1 MPFKK
6 AGRFAIIGRV
16 DGRLDEINDG
26 PRWDEFVLSQRDY
39 SITHSFGWGEL
50 KGAFGWRPRR
60 FILFD
65 DGRAVAGAQI
75 LSRPIPLIGGSL
87 WYAPRGLLV
96 DYADGAALAGL
107 TAALRESAGRE
118 NAAVLKIEPMAAA
131 PELGGLDELGWR
143 RAGRGVQ
150 PQRTLYLEL
159 TKSEDELLA
168 GMERRTRYNVNLAAR
183 KGVTARASRDAAD
196 LKIFYDLL
204 EKTTERKH
212 FLVHSLPYYEKVL
225 ELLGPAGTLLVAE
238 CDGEVLAAS
247 FVLAFGRYAYYAHAA
262 TSSRRRELKAA
273 NKLVWEAIRWAKGAG
288 YEVFDFWGIPREP
301 SPDNPLYGVYTFK
314 KGFGGEVVEFGPPY
328 DLPFR
333 PFEYRILN
341 VALALKLAWRNLRA
355 RGTLSD
361 PMGN

>member
-1 MPFKK
+1 LPFKK
-6 AGRFAIIGRV
+6 GGPFAIIGRV
-16 DGRLDEINDG
+16 AWRLDESDDG
-26 PRWDEFVLSQRDY
+26 PRWDEFVLSRPEY

-60 FILFD
+60 FILRD
-65 DGRAVAGAQI
+65 EGRPVAGAQI
-75 LSRPIPLIGGSL
+75 LSRPVPVVGGEL

-96 DYADGAALAGL
+96 DYADGAAVAAL
-107 TAALRESAGRE
+107 TAALREEAGR
-118 NAAVLKIEPMAAA
+118 AGAVVLKIEPMAAG
-131 PELGGLDELGWR
+131 PELARLGELGWR
-143 RAGRGVQ
+143 RAGRCVQ
-150 PQRTLYLEL
+150 PQRTLYLDL

-168 GMERRTRYNVNLAAR
+168 AMDRRTRYNVNLAAR
-183 KGVTARASRDAAD
+183 KGVTVRASRDAAD

-204 EKTTERKH
+204 AETTERKH
-212 FLVHSLPYYEKVL
+212 FLVHNLPYYEKVL
-225 ELLGPAGTLLVAE
+225 ELLGPTGTLLVAE

-273 NKLVWEAIRWAKGAG
+273 NKIVWEAIRWARGAG

-314 KGFGGEVVEFGPPY
+314 KGFGGEEVDFGPPY
-328 DLPFR
+328 DLPLR
-333 PFEYRILN
+333 PLKYRILN
-341 VALALKLAWRNLRA
+341 AALALKSAWRNLRA